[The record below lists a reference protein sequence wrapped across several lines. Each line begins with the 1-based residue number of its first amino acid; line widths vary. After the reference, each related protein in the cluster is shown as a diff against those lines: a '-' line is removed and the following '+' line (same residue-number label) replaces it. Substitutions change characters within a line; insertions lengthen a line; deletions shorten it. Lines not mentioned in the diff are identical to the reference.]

1 MSFLNISVLVLACMV
16 LILAGMVGYVFWQQN
31 RVLHAVSSLSS
42 FVSANLAPQPELQ
55 AETDEDSETEN
66 DDRLSVHE
74 EKEVVSSVEV
84 PVVEPDVDDL
94 KTKSAAELRDLLSK
108 KGIPY
113 GKRDSK
119 NVLLQL
125 LNASS

>member
-1 MSFLNISVLVLACMV
+1 
-16 LILAGMVGYVFWQQN
+16 MVGYVFWQQN